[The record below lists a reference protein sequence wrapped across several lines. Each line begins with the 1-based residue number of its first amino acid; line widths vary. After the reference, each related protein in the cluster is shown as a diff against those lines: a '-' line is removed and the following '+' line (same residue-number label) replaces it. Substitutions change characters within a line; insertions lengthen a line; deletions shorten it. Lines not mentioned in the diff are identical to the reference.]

1 EDDKG
6 CLVDM
11 SARREIL
18 SEAKDVWITHIV
30 TGRRTAHR
38 ISASMRVAATR
49 DRKTEGDG
57 IRCCD
62 SLWVTMCVIHTKD
75 DKGGQE
81 DTWRCAFGPMMNF
94 NGQNRLFCR
103 GRFIAH
109 IADLSAYEG
118 HQRPIGR

>member
-1 EDDKG
+1 
-6 CLVDM
+6 M

-49 DRKTEGDG
+49 DRKTDGDG

-62 SLWVTMCVIHTKD
+62 SLWVTMWVIHTGFFAD
-75 DKGGQE
+75 AQNDKQGLLNEYVGI
-81 DTWRCAFGPMMNF
+81 
-94 NGQNRLFCR
+94 NGIKVAWLNKSTR
-103 GRFIAH
+103 
-109 IADLSAYEG
+109 SK
-118 HQRPIGR
+118 